1 MRYPSS
7 VDVNL
12 VLRHALHMLNPKQF
26 DYPSNAFNCVSFTND
41 VPPPEPQPAP
51 SQRTRTNSESSQA
64 ASGSHI
70 DRQISYM
77 QARNAAHASALA
89 KLNDVN
95 RVAMDGYLENV
106 SDNASTLRL
115 CVFSFL
121 LSMYTFYI
129 SFTTVF
135 FSYELFFFL
144 SISSSVNTVYVLFI
158 LSSLTLHRAPSCCV
172 WSWRMRRQWS
182 K

>member
-1 MRYPSS
+1 MLITYFTVLLSDYTTSLTYLMRYPSS

-26 DYPSNAFNCVSFTND
+26 DYPANAFNCVSFTNN

-70 DRQISYM
+70 DRQINYM

-95 RVAMDGYLENV
+95 HVAMDGYLENV
-106 SDNASTLRL
+106 SNKA
-115 CVFSFL
+115 
-121 LSMYTFYI
+121 
-129 SFTTVF
+129 
-135 FSYELFFFL
+135 
-144 SISSSVNTVYVLFI
+144 
-158 LSSLTLHRAPSCCV
+158 LTLYLLLFPHP
-172 WSWRMRRQWS
+172 
-182 K
+182 

>member
-1 MRYPSS
+1 MRYPGS

-41 VPPPEPQPAP
+41 VPPPEPQPVP

-106 SDNASTLRL
+106 SDKASTLCL
-115 CVFSFL
+115 LFSFIIVYV
-121 LSMYTFYI
+121 MYILPYRCICFKKLYIFYI
-129 SFTTVF
+129 S
-135 FSYELFFFL
+135 
-144 SISSSVNTVYVLFI
+144 
-158 LSSLTLHRAPSCCV
+158 SSLTLHRAPSCCV
-172 WSWRMRRQWS
+172 WS
-182 K
+182 